1 MSFTIIT
8 GAAMNIILRCAFG
21 LELDAYS
28 NKNNPVAEKIN
39 KASDE
44 LLASFAM
51 KSPVEVFFFQLFFV
65 YFPGIMNLI
74 PMWPQA
80 YDDLWKISDGIMKVN
95 MTTCLQDRYLHSI
108 TNISAKR
115 KLWGEPERLPLT
127 SP

>member
-1 MSFTIIT
+1 
-8 GAAMNIILRCAFG
+8 MNIILRCAFG

-51 KSPVEVFFFQLFFV
+51 KSPVEVFFFQFFFF

-95 MTTCLQDRYLHSI
+95 MLNLFTGQ
-108 TNISAKR
+108 ISAFNYKYFSKEKALGR
-115 KLWGEPERLPLT
+115 TGKT
-127 SP
+127 SSHVSLI